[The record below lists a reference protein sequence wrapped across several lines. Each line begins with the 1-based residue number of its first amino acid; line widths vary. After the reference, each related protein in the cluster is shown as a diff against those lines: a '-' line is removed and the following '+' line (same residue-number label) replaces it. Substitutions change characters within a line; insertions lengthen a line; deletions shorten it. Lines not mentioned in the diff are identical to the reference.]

1 MLSIQEICQA
11 TGKSEKTIYR
21 MMNDGKLPYKTIS
34 NKRYVAISDIDSHFK
49 IQTRT
54 NTEADL
60 SKKIDML
67 TSEIARLSTLVESL
81 VTNPPSP
88 LRINSQQELTDKDC
102 QEGIND
108 SQSQSFNLD
117 KIKSEITKKTP
128 SSSNEIRAKK
138 SKMQLFE
145 ALDKL
150 KKSQNL
156 PMYRGKPSITGVY
169 KITGIDRG
177 TISKY
182 IEEWIDNNQD

>member
-88 LRINSQQELTDKDC
+88 LRINSQQVLTDKDC

>member
-102 QEGIND
+102 HRSIND

>member
-102 QEGIND
+102 HRSIND

-138 SKMQLFE
+138 SKMQLCLWPQREKTEVFFFAFDAKGTSKE
-145 ALDKL
+145 RLLVKL
-150 KKSQNL
+150 RAIQSFHVLWQKQKQKS
-156 PMYRGKPSITGVY
+156 K
-169 KITGIDRG
+169 
-177 TISKY
+177 
-182 IEEWIDNNQD
+182 